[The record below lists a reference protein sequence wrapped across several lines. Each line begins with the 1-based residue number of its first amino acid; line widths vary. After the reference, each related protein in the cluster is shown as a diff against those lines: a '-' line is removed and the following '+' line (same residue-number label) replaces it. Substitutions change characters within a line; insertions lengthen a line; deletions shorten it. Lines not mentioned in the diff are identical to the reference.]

1 MDMRFGQ
8 KLQMYGE
15 GSEDKPYKIT
25 VRGRMYSSYMS
36 DMGEMVRLSC
46 FPVPFCVTVWDVT
59 EISEIPRPTPV
70 EDKQLGQYV
79 GKWVRLTQVSFVH
92 IDEDEDEDGDPTW
105 VWEVEG
111 RVSEQHEV
119 DGNTV
124 IQIENLS
131 GDVKLEEWSI
141 EEVPCEKI

>member
-1 MDMRFGQ
+1 MDMRLGQ
-8 KLQMYGE
+8 KLQMYEE
-15 GSEDKPYKIT
+15 GSEDKPYKMT

-36 DMGEMVRLSC
+36 DMGEIVHLSC
-46 FPVPFCVTVWDVT
+46 FPAPFCVTVWNVT
-59 EISEIPRPTPV
+59 EISGIPRPTPV
-70 EDKQLGQYV
+70 EDKQLGKYV
-79 GKWVRLTQVSFVH
+79 GKWVRLTQVSF
-92 IDEDEDEDGDPTW
+92 IDADEDGDPTW

-131 GDVKLEEWSI
+131 GDIKLEEWSI

>member
-1 MDMRFGQ
+1 MDMRIGQ
-8 KLQMYGE
+8 KLQMYEE
-15 GSEDKPYKIT
+15 GSEDKPYKMT

-36 DMGEMVRLSC
+36 DMGEIVHLSC
-46 FPVPFCVTVWDVT
+46 FPAPFCVTVWNVT

-70 EDKQLGQYV
+70 EDKQLCQYV
-79 GKWVRLTQVSFVH
+79 GKWVRLTQVSF
-92 IDEDEDEDGDPTW
+92 IDADADGDPTW

-119 DGNTV
+119 DGNTI